1 MDKLFIRE
9 LKVET
14 IIGFWDWER
23 RVKQTVSIDL
33 EIGADA
39 RPAAAADAVSSALN
53 YEPVAK
59 RLVEFVGT
67 SQYHLVES
75 LADAVARIV
84 INEFGAPW
92 VRVSVAKPGAIPAA
106 REVGIVIERSAAD
119 YA

>member
-92 VRVSVAKPGAIPAA
+92 VQVSVAKPGAIPAA
-106 REVGIVIERSAAD
+106 REVGIVIERSTAD